1 MKKPEMIVLALAGLA
16 VYMIVTSKKAG
27 ATSTSTPGTRAAVD
41 NFVDEIF
48 SAKGTP
54 FENGWRYY
62 ENGVAIDPQG
72 NYYQDGK
79 KVWSAPSAG
88 ASGGW

>member
-1 MKKPEMIVLALAGLA
+1 MKQTEMIVLGLAGLA
-16 VYMIVTSKKAG
+16 VYLIVKSKSAG
-27 ATSTSTPGTRAAVD
+27 ATGTSTGTRSTVD

-48 SAKGTP
+48 TSSGTP
-54 FENGWRYY
+54 FGNGWRYY

-79 KVWSAPSAG
+79 KVWSAPSGG

>member
-1 MKKPEMIVLALAGLA
+1 MKQTEMIVLALAGLA
-16 VYMIVTSKKAG
+16 VWMIVQSKNKSAG
-27 ATSTSTPGTRAAVD
+27 ATGTGTRSTVD

-48 SAKGTP
+48 NAKGTP